1 MRHVRVWILGAA
13 LLAVAG
19 IAVAQQDAGRPFS
32 VSMNGAAEVP
42 GPGDPD
48 GTGRAQLRINPGL
61 GQVCFTLTVSGIAEA
76 TAAHIHRAVAGQA
89 GPVVVTLTAPSGG
102 TSKDCVNADRELLK
116 NIVANPSNYY
126 VNVHNADYPAGAIRG
141 QLGH

>member
-1 MRHVRVWILGAA
+1 MRQVRVWILGAV

-48 GTGRAQLRINPGL
+48 GTGRAQLRVNPG
-61 GQVCFTLTVSGIAEA
+61 T
-76 TAAHIHRAVAGQA
+76 
-89 GPVVVTLTAPSGG
+89 GP
-102 TSKDCVNADRELLK
+102 
-116 NIVANPSNYY
+116 
-126 VNVHNADYPAGAIRG
+126 
-141 QLGH
+141 